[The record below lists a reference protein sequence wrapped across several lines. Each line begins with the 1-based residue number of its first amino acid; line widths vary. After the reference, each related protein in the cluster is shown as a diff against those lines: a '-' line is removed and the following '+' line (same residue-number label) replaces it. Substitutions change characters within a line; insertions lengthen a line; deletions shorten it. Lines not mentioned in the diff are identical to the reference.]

1 MYNTGDII
9 VDNEGAFG
17 HVAMCFGEEDANG
30 VGDVTFIHGTNA
42 GNFSIGQKIDV
53 IDESKP
59 HFWQFKPIGLTL
71 ANKAR
76 LKEVATAMQRTAKY
90 GWYRGIRVWV
100 GSSTFGE
107 DALAKLIKYRTR
119 LLNGAT
125 KFVSTIT
132 CAEAIILCYQLTFDP
147 GSPFFIQKDA
157 AHVMPRDLAQLLK
170 EAPDTWTMAQ
180 TPGKK

>member
-17 HVAMCFGEEDANG
+17 HTAMCFDEEDENG
-30 VGDVTFIHGTNA
+30 VGTVTFIHGTNA

-53 IDESKP
+53 IDENKP
-59 HFWQFKPIGLTL
+59 HFWQFKPLDLT
-71 ANKAR
+71 AADKAR
-76 LKEVATAMQRTAKY
+76 LRNVATAMQRTAKY

-119 LLNGAT
+119 LANGAT

-132 CAEAIILCYQLTFDP
+132 CAEAVILCYQLSFDP
-147 GSPFFIQKDA
+147 GSPYFIQRDA

-170 EAPDTWTMAQ
+170 EAPDTWRMEQ
-180 TPGKK
+180 SPRKN